1 MNITQPHP
9 TILRLPRNLPPSFV
23 RPLVLIVADTS
34 ALALALAFAVV
45 LKAHTSSAVTFAP
58 YLKLWPFTLVFL
70 TSYWMSGL
78 YSRPA
83 LSQPED
89 LQRGTACSC
98 CIFLTL
104 SAFTVALRGGSHYF
118 TLTLAISIVANAIL
132 MPLLRELARHLFS
145 RTPGWSH
152 QAVIF
157 GSGPQ
162 ARALIERSLSERESE
177 INPVAV
183 VDPNPE
189 HEPFL
194 CGLPIASSIREAAG
208 YVNPSAAAYGLLT
221 VAAASSAEFVRLL
234 QSPESLIF
242 SRIILVSNPSAMSSI
257 WATPL
262 SRRHTLG
269 LTAKSRLDGLT
280 YRVAKRLVDI
290 SLSALAL
297 VVSSPL
303 MALMAICIWQDS
315 PGPVLFGHQRIGKN
329 NKPFKAWKFR
339 TMQQN
344 ADTFLAACLAEN
356 TSAKEEWEATGKLQD
371 DPRVTRVG
379 RVLRITSLDELPQL
393 WNVLRGD
400 MSLVGPRPIVQD
412 EIYRYGEDYGL
423 YTQAHGGVTG
433 LWQVS
438 GRSSTS
444 YSERVML
451 DSFYVNNWTIW
462 LDLAIML
469 RTIGAVLLR
478 KGAV

>member
-1 MNITQPHP
+1 MNSTEPHS
-9 TILRLPRNLPPSFV
+9 TVLRSPSHLLPSFV
-23 RPLVLIVADTS
+23 RSLVLIAADTS
-34 ALALALAFAVV
+34 ALALALAFAVLV
-45 LKAHTSSAVTFAP
+45 KAHTSSAVTVVP

-70 TSYWMSGL
+70 VSYWMSGL

-104 SAFTVALRGGSHYF
+104 SAFTVTLRGASHYF
-118 TLTLAISIVANAIL
+118 THTLAITIVANAIL
-132 MPLLRELARHLFS
+132 MPLLRELARHVFS
-145 RTPGWSH
+145 KMPGWGH
-152 QAVIF
+152 QAVIL

-162 ARALIERSLSERESE
+162 ALALIERSLCERESE
-177 INPVAV
+177 INPVAI
-183 VDPNPE
+183 VDPSPD

-194 CGLPIASSIREAAG
+194 CGLPIVSSIREAAG
-208 YVNPSAAAYGLLT
+208 YVDPSAAAYGLLT
-221 VAAASSAEFVRLL
+221 VAAASSAEMVRLL

-242 SRIILVSNPSAMSSI
+242 SRIILVSNPSAMSSM
-257 WATPL
+257 WAMPL
-262 SRRHTLG
+262 SRRHMLDING
-269 LTAKSRLDGLT
+269 KSRLDGPT
-280 YRVAKRLVDI
+280 YRIAKRTVDI
-290 SLSALAL
+290 GLSAVAL
-297 VVSSPL
+297 IVSAPF
-303 MALMAICIWQDS
+303 MALMAICIKQDS
-315 PGPVLFGHQRIGKN
+315 AGPVLFGHQRIGKN
-329 NKPFKAWKFR
+329 NRAFKAWKFR
-339 TMQQN
+339 TMQQDAN
-344 ADTFLAACLAEN
+344 TTLEAWLAEN
-356 TSAKEEWEATGKLQD
+356 ASAKEEWDATGKLQN
-371 DPRVTRVG
+371 DPRVTRLG
-379 RVLRITSLDELPQL
+379 RLLRITSLDELPQL

-412 EIYRYGEDYGL
+412 EVHRYGQDYEL
-423 YTQAHGGVTG
+423 YAQAQGGVTG

-451 DSFYVNNWTIW
+451 DSFYVKNWTIW